1 MLRGSWEP
9 GRDAGDWTWGPVAA
23 GPRPSQGCGHC
34 LTGDGFLEAEGA
46 GPVEDG
52 VGAGPPGGR
61 AGVQRPWGASRQVAT
76 LLGLWGGLGG
86 PSGCGFADRLQRTG
100 TVSNHLPLRAH
111 RQSGQLQDAELV

>member
-9 GRDAGDWTWGPVAA
+9 GRDTDDWTWGPVAA
-23 GPRPSQGCGHC
+23 GPRPSRGCGQC

-61 AGVQRPWGASRQVAT
+61 AGAQRPWGVASRRWRAA
-76 LLGLWGGLGG
+76 GLVG
-86 PSGCGFADRLQRTG
+86 
-100 TVSNHLPLRAH
+100 RAGEAV
-111 RQSGQLQDAELV
+111 RPRIWRRAAGDGSCF